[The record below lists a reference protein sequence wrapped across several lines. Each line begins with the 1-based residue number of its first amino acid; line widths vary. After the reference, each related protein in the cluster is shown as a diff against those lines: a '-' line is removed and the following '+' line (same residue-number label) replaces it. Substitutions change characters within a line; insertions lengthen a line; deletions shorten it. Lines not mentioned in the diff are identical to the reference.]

1 MRVFFAALFA
11 LPLLSGSAFGWGCEG
26 HQIIALIARAHL
38 TPEASAAVDSL
49 LRNNPTDP
57 TLIRY
62 CKDRA
67 ADLLADSATWADDA
81 RVLEKT
87 GPWHYIDIPLAFR
100 QTATADAMMWCP
112 PIGPAIDGNDRTG
125 CVIDAL
131 QYEWTILRQNAT
143 APATRAKA
151 LRYVIH
157 FVEDLHQ
164 PLHTTDNDD
173 RGGNCTVIGFFS
185 DEKPTNL
192 HSIWDTRL
200 IQRELAE
207 KKMTQEEYAADLDR
221 RFAGRW
227 NDWGTSQTGIAEWV
241 WEGHK
246 LAADVAYGDLKPAIP
261 VEDPDQPTDC
271 DAEKAR
277 VAALHINVSGAYFD
291 QSMPVVDAQ
300 LAKAGYRL
308 AAILNQTFAPADAKK

>member
-1 MRVFFAALFA
+1 
-11 LPLLSGSAFGWGCEG
+11 
-26 HQIIALIARAHL
+26 
-38 TPEASAAVDSL
+38 
-49 LRNNPTDP
+49 
-57 TLIRY
+57 
-62 CKDRA
+62 
-67 ADLLADSATWADDA
+67 
-81 RVLEKT
+81 
-87 GPWHYIDIPLAFR
+87 
-100 QTATADAMMWCP
+100 
-112 PIGPAIDGNDRTG
+112 
-125 CVIDAL
+125 
-131 QYEWTILRQNAT
+131 
-143 APATRAKA
+143 
-151 LRYVIH
+151 VIH

-173 RGGNCTVIGFFS
+173 QGGNCTVIGFFS

-207 KKMTQEEYAADLDR
+207 KKMTQEQYAADLDR

-246 LAADVAYGDLKPAIP
+246 LAADVVYGDLKPAIP

-291 QSMPVVDAQ
+291 QSMPVVDEQ